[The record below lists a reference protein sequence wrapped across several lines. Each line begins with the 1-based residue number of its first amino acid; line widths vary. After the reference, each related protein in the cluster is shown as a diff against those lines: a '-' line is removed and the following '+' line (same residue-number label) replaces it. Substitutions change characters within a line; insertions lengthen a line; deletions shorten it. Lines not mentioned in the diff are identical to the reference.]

1 MGSVLGWASDPSR
14 KPNRTL
20 TGVESNRIRTPIGVD
35 HTVFYLLELLDL
47 ADRLEETFGFGPY
60 YETSMRVFLRRV
72 SYSVSCGCQTS
83 RRVSSC
89 NVIIYLSCDL
99 V

>member
-1 MGSVLGWASDPSR
+1 MRATNHEPHNHIEKYASRRP
-14 KPNRTL
+14 TL
-20 TGVESNRIRTPIGVD
+20 LLA
-35 HTVFYLLELLDL
+35 TVFYLLELLDL

-83 RRVSSC
+83 RRFLHVM
-89 NVIIYLSCDL
+89 
-99 V
+99 

>member
-1 MGSVLGWASDPSR
+1 MES
-14 KPNRTL
+14 NRTL
-20 TGVESNRIRTPIGVD
+20 IGVD

-72 SYSVSCGCQTS
+72 SHSMSYGGLTF
-83 RRVSSC
+83 RYVSSL
-89 NVIIYLSCDL
+89 NVIISLPCEL

>member
-1 MGSVLGWASDPSR
+1 MFWTLVFYFKNIHYAEKIQKYASRRP
-14 KPNRTL
+14 TFLL
-20 TGVESNRIRTPIGVD
+20 T
-35 HTVFYLLELLDL
+35 TVFYLLELLDL